1 MAYTN
6 SGFDHYDHPNTI
18 PSLGIPN
25 HRPLLGMLYLWVY
38 LIMGLFM
45 GLYIYICMVHIV
57 YLFIIYGYIY
67 IYTLYIYIVCIYIY
81 IISHYIKPFKTGAF
95 PLVSWFANNLT
106 SSLYSPSTHTT
117 SLEDLKKKHFAWWK
131 PVTICTKYWIISVLC
146 Q

>member
-45 GLYIYICMVHIV
+45 GLYIYM
-57 YLFIIYGYIY
+57 YGPYSLFIYNLWVYIYSVYIY
-67 IYTLYIYIVCIYIY
+67 IYYFTLYKTIQDRCLPTCKLVCKQ
-81 IISHYIKPFKTGAF
+81 S
-95 PLVSWFANNLT
+95 N
-106 SSLYSPSTHTT
+106 
-117 SLEDLKKKHFAWWK
+117 
-131 PVTICTKYWIISVLC
+131 
-146 Q
+146 